1 MKGNIGL
8 LAIIAAGLLVLVVLD
23 RLSGGDPVGGPVDS
37 DAGQSLERV
46 ATTTPSTLPQAVLD
60 HPLFQPSRNAV
71 AKGMEAP
78 LEMPLVPEPALP
90 APEMPTLVGV
100 VVEPAPG
107 GAFLV
112 DPADGQVV
120 YLEPGQIGS
129 GLQLR
134 SVSSDRATFHG
145 ADGDVTL
152 LLPTAIELAG
162 P

>member
-8 LAIIAAGLLVLVVLD
+8 LAVIAAGLLVLVVLD
-23 RLSGGDPVGGPVDS
+23 RLSGGDPVGGPVGS
-37 DAGQSLERV
+37 DAGQSHERV
-46 ATTTPSTLPQAVLD
+46 TTPNPSALPQAVLD

-107 GAFLV
+107 GLSLSI
-112 DPADGQVV
+112 PPMG
-120 YLEPGQIGS
+120 
-129 GLQLR
+129 R
-134 SVSSDRATFHG
+134 
-145 ADGDVTL
+145 
-152 LLPTAIELAG
+152 
-162 P
+162 